1 MYSHIIITNCSIYSS
16 TADLKIGFAS
26 KIIQVNQW
34 DSLNCFQKNNDST
47 SVDLNGFCWKENIIF
62 IHISS
67 SFFVFLSTGEG
78 LLNIRNQGGLTWS
91 PKIYGAIIECL
102 DWLLLSHNPLW
113 NFTQSCGWININSLS
128 VPLFTIRKKS
138 LTVLFIQWECFV
150 IERFVQQSSL
160 VNSLLC
166 LDFYCSHCF
175 AFSRSLTWVGDVLL
189 TDLYFLR
196 NRHHD

>member
-1 MYSHIIITNCSIYSS
+1 MCSHIIITNCSIYSS
-16 TADLKIGFAS
+16 TADLKIGFAW
-26 KIIQVNQW
+26 KITQVNQW
-34 DSLNCFQKNNDST
+34 DSLNCFQKNDDSIYQLFWMDFLEKKMSFYPYFLFLAT
-47 SVDLNGFCWKENIIF
+47 SG
-62 IHISS
+62 
-67 SFFVFLSTGEG
+67 G

-91 PKIYGAIIECL
+91 PKTYGAIIECL
-102 DWLLLSHNPLW
+102 DWLLLSQNPLW
-113 NFTQSCGWININSLS
+113 NSTQNCGWININSLS

-175 AFSRSLTWVGDVLL
+175 AFSWSLTWVGDVLL
-189 TDLYFLR
+189 TGLYFLR

>member
-1 MYSHIIITNCSIYSS
+1 MRLTELLSEKLRFYISWFEWIL
-16 TADLKIGFAS
+16 LKRKYHFYPYF
-26 KIIQVNQW
+26 
-34 DSLNCFQKNNDST
+34 LF
-47 SVDLNGFCWKENIIF
+47 LFCIPFHKWRIVEYPK
-62 IHISS
+62 SRW
-67 SFFVFLSTGEG
+67 FF
-78 LLNIRNQGGLTWS
+78 
-91 PKIYGAIIECL
+91 IECL

-113 NFTQSCGWININSLS
+113 NFTQSCGWINIHSLS
-128 VPLFTIRKKS
+128 VPLFKIRKKS
-138 LTVLFIQWECFV
+138 LTVLFIQWECFL

-196 NRHHD
+196 NKHHD